1 MPKERNTLG
10 IHLKNLKRMISIY
23 KIKPKFQQLLM
34 PILKLLR
41 RFGISPNSITI
52 FSIFLSFV
60 ISYFF
65 WKATDNSPYFLIVAF
80 GLLLRMMLNALDGMM
95 ARIYN
100 LQSKLGEILN
110 EVGDIISDVAIYFP
124 LTCIFSKFLE
134 IEIAIIFILLSIIN
148 EFCGLIAK
156 VISGERRYDGPM
168 GKSDR
173 AFLIGV
179 ICIVYYFTNGLDP
192 YMNYIIGGSS
202 ILMIFSSYARLT
214 KSIKN
219 GKNNK

>member
-1 MPKERNTLG
+1 
-10 IHLKNLKRMISIY
+10 MISIY

-34 PILKLLR
+34 PLLKFLR
-41 RFGISPNSITI
+41 RLGISPNSITF
-52 FSIFLSFV
+52 FSILLSFG
-60 ISYFF
+60 IAYFF
-65 WKATDNSPYFLIVAF
+65 WNTSDNSSYFLIVAF

-100 LQSKLGEILN
+100 LQSKLGEVLN
-110 EVGDIISDVAIYFP
+110 EVGDIVSDVAIYFP
-124 LTCIFSKFLE
+124 LIIFESLR

-148 EFCGLIAK
+148 EFCGLMAK

-173 AFLIGV
+173 AFLIGI

-192 YMNYIIGGSS
+192 YMNYIIGGPS
-202 ILMIFSSYARLT
+202 IMIILSSYVRLT

>member
-1 MPKERNTLG
+1 
-10 IHLKNLKRMISIY
+10 MISIY

-34 PILKLLR
+34 PLLKLLR
-41 RFGISPNSITI
+41 RLGISPNSITI
-52 FSIFLSFV
+52 FSILLSFG
-60 ISYFF
+60 IAYFF
-65 WKATDNSPYFLIVAF
+65 WNMSDNSSYFLIIAF

-100 LQSKLGEILN
+100 LQSKLGEVLN

-124 LTCIFSKFLE
+124 LILFESLE
-134 IEIAIIFILLSIIN
+134 VEIAIIFILLSIIN

-156 VISGERRYDGPM
+156 VISRERRYDGPM

-173 AFLIGV
+173 AFLVGV
-179 ICIVYYFTNGLDP
+179 ICIIYYFTNGLDP
-192 YMNYIIGGSS
+192 FMNYIIGGSS
-202 ILMIFSSYARLT
+202 ILMILSSYIRLT

>member
-1 MPKERNTLG
+1 
-10 IHLKNLKRMISIY
+10 MISIY

-34 PILKLLR
+34 PLLKFLR
-41 RFGISPNSITI
+41 RLGISPNSITV
-52 FSIFLSFV
+52 FSILLSFG
-60 ISYFF
+60 IAYFF
-65 WKATDNSPYFLIVAF
+65 WNTSDNSSYFLIVAF

-100 LQSKLGEILN
+100 LQSKLGEVLN
-110 EVGDIISDVAIYFP
+110 EVGDIVSDVAIYFP
-124 LTCIFSKFLE
+124 LIIFESLR

-148 EFCGLIAK
+148 EFCGLMAK

-179 ICIVYYFTNGLDP
+179 ICIVYYFTNGLAP

-202 ILMIFSSYARLT
+202 IMIILSSYIRLI

>member
-1 MPKERNTLG
+1 MPKEKNTIG

-41 RFGISPNSITI
+41 GLRISPNAITI
-52 FSIFLSFV
+52 FSIILSFAL
-60 ISYFF
+60 SYFF
-65 WKATDNSPYFLIVAF
+65 WNNSDNSLYLLIVAF
-80 GLLLRMMLNALDGMM
+80 GLFLRMMLNALDGMM

-110 EVGDIISDVAIYFP
+110 EVGDIVSDVAIYFP
-124 LTCIFSKFLE
+124 LILFESLR
-134 IEIAIIFILLSIIN
+134 IEIAIIFILLTIIN
-148 EFCGLIAK
+148 EFCGLMAK
-156 VISGERRYDGPM
+156 VISRKRRYDGPM

-173 AFLIGV
+173 AFLIGI
-179 ICIVYYFTNGLDP
+179 ICIVYYFTNGLNP
-192 YMNYIIGGSS
+192 YINYIIGGSS
-202 ILMIFSSYARLT
+202 ILMILSSYIRLT

>member
-1 MPKERNTLG
+1 
-10 IHLKNLKRMISIY
+10 MISIY

-34 PILKLLR
+34 PLLKLLR
-41 RFGISPNSITI
+41 RLGVSPNSITI
-52 FSIFLSFV
+52 FSILLSFG
-60 ISYFF
+60 IAYFF
-65 WKATDNSPYFLIVAF
+65 WNTSDNSSYFLIVAF

-124 LTCIFSKFLE
+124 LILFEFLE

-148 EFCGLIAK
+148 EFCGVIAK

-173 AFLIGV
+173 SFLIGV

-202 ILMIFSSYARLT
+202 IMIILSSYIRLI

>member
-1 MPKERNTLG
+1 
-10 IHLKNLKRMISIY
+10 MISIY
-23 KIKPKFQQLLM
+23 KIKPKFQQLLT
-34 PILKLLR
+34 PLLKLLR
-41 RFGISPNSITI
+41 RLGISPNSITI
-52 FSIFLSFV
+52 FSIFFSFV

-65 WKATDNSPYFLIVAF
+65 WNASDNSSYFLIVAF

-124 LTCIFSKFLE
+124 LILFECLE

-148 EFCGLIAK
+148 EFCGVIAK

-179 ICIVYYFTNGLDP
+179 ICIVYYFTNGLAP

-202 ILMIFSSYARLT
+202 ILMIFSSYVRLT

>member
-1 MPKERNTLG
+1 
-10 IHLKNLKRMISIY
+10 MISIY

-34 PILKLLR
+34 PLLKLLR
-41 RFGISPNSITI
+41 RLGVSPNSITI
-52 FSIFLSFV
+52 FSIFFSFG

-65 WKATDNSPYFLIVAF
+65 WNASDNSSYFLIVAF

-100 LQSKLGEILN
+100 LQSKFGEILN
-110 EVGDIISDVAIYFP
+110 EVGDIVSDVAIYFP
-124 LTCIFSKFLE
+124 LIIFSSLS

-179 ICIVYYFTNGLDP
+179 ICIVYYFTNSLDP

-202 ILMIFSSYARLT
+202 ILMIFSSFIRLT

-219 GKNNK
+219 GKINK

>member
-1 MPKERNTLG
+1 
-10 IHLKNLKRMISIY
+10 MISIY

-34 PILKLLR
+34 PLLKLLR
-41 RFGISPNSITI
+41 RLGISPNSITI
-52 FSIFLSFV
+52 FSILLSFV

-65 WKATDNSPYFLIVAF
+65 WKATYNPPYFLIVAF
-80 GLLLRMMLNALDGMM
+80 GLLIRMMLNALDGMM

-100 LQSKLGEILN
+100 LQSKLGEVLN
-110 EVGDIISDVAIYFP
+110 EVGDIVSDVAIYFP
-124 LTCIFSKFLE
+124 LIIFESLR

-148 EFCGLIAK
+148 EFCGLMAK
-156 VISGERRYDGPM
+156 LISGERRYDGPM

-173 AFLIGV
+173 AFLIGI

-202 ILMIFSSYARLT
+202 IMIILSSYIRLI

>member
-1 MPKERNTLG
+1 MPKEKNTIG

-23 KIKPKFQQLLM
+23 KIKPKFQKLLM

-41 RFGISPNSITI
+41 GLRISPNAITI
-52 FSIFLSFV
+52 FSIILSFAL
-60 ISYFF
+60 SYFF
-65 WKATDNSPYFLIVAF
+65 WNNSDNSLYLLIVAF
-80 GLLLRMMLNALDGMM
+80 GLFLRMMLNALDGMM

-110 EVGDIISDVAIYFP
+110 EVGDIVSDVAIYFP
-124 LTCIFSKFLE
+124 LILFESLR
-134 IEIAIIFILLSIIN
+134 IEIAIIFILLTIIN
-148 EFCGLIAK
+148 EFCGLMAK
-156 VISGERRYDGPM
+156 VISRKRRYDGPM

-173 AFLIGV
+173 AFLIGI
-179 ICIVYYFTNGLDP
+179 ICIVYYFTNGLNP
-192 YMNYIIGGSS
+192 YINYIIGGSS
-202 ILMIFSSYARLT
+202 ILMILSSYIRLT

>member
-1 MPKERNTLG
+1 
-10 IHLKNLKRMISIY
+10 MISIY

-34 PILKLLR
+34 PLLKLLR
-41 RFGISPNSITI
+41 RLGISPNSITI
-52 FSIFLSFV
+52 ISILLSFG
-60 ISYFF
+60 IAYFF
-65 WKATDNSPYFLIVAF
+65 WNTSDNSSYFLIVAF

-134 IEIAIIFILLSIIN
+134 IEVAIIFILFSIIN
-148 EFCGLIAK
+148 EFCGVIAK

-192 YMNYIIGGSS
+192 YINYIIGGSS
-202 ILMIFSSYARLT
+202 IMIILSSYIRLI

>member
-1 MPKERNTLG
+1 
-10 IHLKNLKRMISIY
+10 MISIY

-34 PILKLLR
+34 PLLKLLR

-52 FSIFLSFV
+52 FSIFFSFG

-65 WKATDNSPYFLIVAF
+65 WNVSDNSSYFLIVAF

-124 LTCIFSKFLE
+124 LILFEFLE

-148 EFCGLIAK
+148 EFCGVIAK

-173 AFLIGV
+173 SFLIGV

-202 ILMIFSSYARLT
+202 ILMIFSSYIRLI

>member
-1 MPKERNTLG
+1 
-10 IHLKNLKRMISIY
+10 MISIY

-34 PILKLLR
+34 PLLR
-41 RFGISPNSITI
+41 LLRIFGISPNSITI

-65 WKATDNSPYFLIVAF
+65 WNASNNSSYFLIVAF

-110 EVGDIISDVAIYFP
+110 EVGDIISDVTIYFP
-124 LTCIFSKFLE
+124 LILFEFLE

-148 EFCGLIAK
+148 EFCGLMAK

-179 ICIVYYFTNGLDP
+179 ICIVYYFTNGLNP
-192 YMNYIIGGSS
+192 YLNYIIGGLS
-202 ILMIFSSYARLT
+202 ILMIFSSYIRLT
-214 KSIKN
+214 KAIK
-219 GKNNK
+219 KWKK

>member
-1 MPKERNTLG
+1 
-10 IHLKNLKRMISIY
+10 MISIY

-34 PILKLLR
+34 PLLKLLR

-65 WKATDNSPYFLIVAF
+65 WNASDNSPYFLIVAF

-124 LTCIFSKFLE
+124 LILFEFLE
-134 IEIAIIFILLSIIN
+134 IEIAIIFIILSIIN
-148 EFCGLIAK
+148 EFCGVIAK

-202 ILMIFSSYARLT
+202 ILMIFSSYIRLT

>member
-1 MPKERNTLG
+1 
-10 IHLKNLKRMISIY
+10 MISIY

-34 PILKLLR
+34 PLLKLLR
-41 RFGISPNSITI
+41 RLGISPNSITI
-52 FSIFLSFV
+52 FSILLSFV
-60 ISYFF
+60 IAYFF
-65 WKATDNSPYFLIVAF
+65 WNTSDNSSYFLIVAF

-110 EVGDIISDVAIYFP
+110 EVGDIVSDVAIYFP
-124 LTCIFSKFLE
+124 LIIFESLR

-148 EFCGLIAK
+148 EFCGLMAK

-173 AFLIGV
+173 AFLIGI
-179 ICIVYYFTNGLDP
+179 ICIVYYFTNGLAP

-202 ILMIFSSYARLT
+202 ILMIYSSFIRLT